1 MSSPQTISTPVRRFV
16 SILVML
22 LLLAVF
28 LSLYFFKYVPQ
39 QKNDYNGRAYTE
51 LKSVTDAFSG
61 RDDACRQVVLWKTTH
76 LPDKISLD
84 KDNSNKWEI
93 VYGLDSPKF
102 SQRRSLD
109 SIMHLLTDGDRD
121 IFDDYL
127 MILQPHS
134 TKPAD
139 SAKDLPHKQKGDILF
154 NSGDLS
160 MDYRVDLD
168 SLLKKSD
175 GFGTM
180 NMYDVKIQGNDYMLF
195 LYPFPFQTEGIIMG
209 GLVSRT
215 HYTARYESVPIT
227 LITTGSILLL
237 LLLVAIPLLKIYV
250 IGSHERIT
258 TFDLRMIVGTFF
270 IGGLVLFFLFAW
282 NFLESVQTANNKTA
296 LKNLSA
302 QLEKKFCQEIDTA
315 CLQLKYYDGIYHGDS
330 NLRHSLAQ
338 TDLDSAKM
346 DTIKAMHPKLYRQF
360 DDMFWINDCAQW
372 VARWGFKKYETL
384 PKIHVEDR
392 QYFQDMKAGNVL
404 ILRKDKELPWQN
416 YIESVWKKAIDS
428 LWKKGMDSLCQNDI
442 DSLSKK
448 DIDTFCLDPT
458 LSKLDGKFVNNII
471 IHSAVDPCDT
481 GHPIMLGLSVAMY
494 SVCNTILPPEFGFS
508 IVDRAGKI
516 LFNSKMDRSLLSNI
530 YTELDD
536 QSTIGQYIRYRQER
550 YIGSTTLH
558 GEQVAML
565 VAPFKRLPFSVIVYT
580 GLETNQ
586 HFELHILSL
595 TSFFIGCI
603 ILLLILSAY
612 FNEWSRSRPS
622 LVSISQV
629 DFEWLRPVPAKT
641 GYYTYLLIGMYS
653 LAYCYGLA
661 WVLIEGFLHQHEF
674 YLLSI
679 SMLLPFYL
687 AIFYYLL
694 REKQKSL
701 HTRSKKRQAPSAAL
715 AIPLSAISTITIYM
729 LCYDPLSP
737 NTWLTLGTQLLFAGL
752 IWLLLLIFT
761 DRWDSTNRR
770 KMLSRYVLAVM
781 TGVLLAVIVPSMALF
796 CFFFKE
802 ETRTRNKQ
810 ENLAMA
816 NLICE
821 RKDDIKKEKN
831 SYSFNTAD
839 STDFSF
845 LRDLKFF
852 KGVYIP
858 DSTGVPKPSS
868 SAMSIPA
875 HAPEMYY
882 RLRNFLFAG
891 DTTALTFGSNPEWA
905 SDSSWF
911 FVREGD
917 SEVLH
922 HEAVWNRDSGR
933 VRLALAHNTRLTA
946 LELLRHN
953 AKGLSTVNMLLF
965 VLVIILLLA
974 LFRRL
979 TTSLAS
985 RIFLLGVFEKY
996 PKGNCQ
1002 NKKLDEAI
1010 AANPALHGLTATA
1023 IRQSE
1028 TKDPGYHLL
1037 YFQEHLKD
1045 VYKKIWDDLTPREK
1059 FVAYDFA
1066 IDSLANYKAGTPLH
1080 NLIRKGV
1087 LCVDKDEQLHF
1098 ITQSLHNFVL
1108 NQSGNRVIRAQLK
1121 KAREQGSW
1129 QRIRMPLF
1137 LLLSAAGI
1145 FVFLTQDAIYQ
1156 KMTGLLTSIGSLV
1169 PLISQFFNK
1178 SDK

>member
-1 MSSPQTISTPVRRFV
+1 MSSPHTISTPVRRLV

-22 LLLAVF
+22 LLVGIF
-28 LSLYFFKYVPQ
+28 LSLYYFKYVPQ
-39 QKNDYNGRAYTE
+39 QKNDYNGRAFAE

-61 RDDACRQVVLWKTTH
+61 RDDACQQVVYWKESH
-76 LPDKISLD
+76 LPDTIWLEKNNADEWGIF
-84 KDNSNKWEI
+84 
-93 VYGLDSPKF
+93 YGLGKGY
-102 SQRRSLD
+102 SQRRDLD
-109 SIMHLLTDGDRD
+109 SLMHLLTDGDRD

-134 TKPAD
+134 TKP
-139 SAKDLPHKQKGDILF
+139 GGILF

-160 MDYRVDLD
+160 MDYQVETD

-175 GFGTM
+175 GFSAM
-180 NMYDVKIQGNDYMLF
+180 NLYDVKIQGNDYKLF
-195 LYPFPFQTEGIIMG
+195 LYPFPFHGQRVIMG
-209 GLVSRT
+209 GLVSLS

-258 TFDLRMIVGTFF
+258 VFDLRMIVGTYF
-270 IGGLVLFFLFAW
+270 IGGLILFFLFAW
-282 NFLESVQTANNKTA
+282 NFLESVQTANNKTD
-296 LKNLSA
+296 LKNLST
-302 QLEKKFCQEIDTA
+302 QLEKRFCLEIDTA
-315 CLQLKYYDGIYHGDS
+315 CLQLKYYDSIYHKDP
-330 NLRHSLAQ
+330 NLRALLAAKHA
-338 TDLDSAKM
+338 DSAGM
-346 DTIKAMHPKLYRQF
+346 DTITRMHPTLYRQF
-360 DDMFWINDCAQW
+360 DDLFFINDKAQW
-372 VARWGFKKYETL
+372 VARWGFKKYENL

-392 QYFQDMKAGNVL
+392 PYFQDMKAGN
-404 ILRKDKELPWQN
+404 ILLLKKDKDTL
-416 YIESVWKKAIDS
+416 SK
-428 LWKKGMDSLCQNDI
+428 NDI
-442 DSLSKK
+442 DS
-448 DIDTFCLDPT
+448 FCLEPT
-458 LSKLDGKFVNNII
+458 LSKLDGKFVNTIVI
-471 IHSAVDPCDT
+471 PSAADAADT
-481 GHPIMLGLSVAMY
+481 GHPIMLGLSGAMY
-494 SVCNTILPPEFGFS
+494 SVCNTIVPPEYGFS
-508 IVDRAGKI
+508 IVDRTGKI
-516 LFNSKMDRSLLSNI
+516 LFNSKMDRSLLSSI

-536 QSTIGQYIRYRQER
+536 GSAIGQYIRYRQER

-558 GEQVAML
+558 GEQVALL
-565 VAPFKRLPFSVIVYT
+565 VAPFKRLPFSVVVYT

-586 HFELHILSL
+586 RFELHLLSL

-612 FNEWSRSRPS
+612 FNEWGRTRPT
-622 LVSISQV
+622 LVSISQI

-641 GYYTYLLIGMYS
+641 GYYTYLLLGMCS
-653 LAYCYGLA
+653 LAVCYGLA
-661 WVLIEGFLHQHEF
+661 WALIEGLLHRHEF

-694 REKQKSL
+694 REKQKNL
-701 HTRSKKRQAPSAAL
+701 HGSSKVRLAPPAAL
-715 AIPLSAISTITIYM
+715 VIPLSAICTITIYI
-729 LCYDPLSP
+729 LSYDPHSP
-737 NTWLTLGTQLLFAGL
+737 NTWLAIGTQLLFAGL
-752 IWLLLLIFT
+752 IRLLLHRFT
-761 DRWDSTNRR
+761 DKWDSTDKK
-770 KMLSRYVLAVM
+770 KMLPRYVQTII
-781 TGVLLAVIVPSMALF
+781 TGVLLTVIIPSMGLF

-821 RKDDIKKEKN
+821 RKDDIKKEKTD
-831 SYSFNTAD
+831 YTFNIANPSDVT
-839 STDFSF
+839 F
-845 LRDLKFF
+845 LHDLKLF

-858 DSTGVPKPSS
+858 DSTGAAKPD
-868 SAMSIPA
+868 SAAISIPA
-875 HAPEMYY
+875 HTPEMYY

-911 FVREGD
+911 FVKEGD

-953 AKGLSTVNMLLF
+953 ADNLPTANILLF
-965 VLVIILLLA
+965 ILIVVLLLA
-974 LFRRL
+974 LFHRL
-979 TTSLAS
+979 STSLAS
-985 RIFLLGVFEKY
+985 RIFLLGVFDKY
-996 PKGNCQ
+996 PKAICRN
-1002 NKKLDEAI
+1002 NILDDAI
-1010 AANPALHGLTATA
+1010 AANPALKGLTATT
-1023 IRQSE
+1023 IRHDE
-1028 TKDPGYHLL
+1028 TNDPGYHIL

-1045 VYKKIWDDLTPREK
+1045 VYTKIWDDLTPREK

-1066 IDSLANYKAGTPLH
+1066 IDSLANYKAGTALY
-1080 NLIRKGV
+1080 NLVRKGV

-1108 NQSGNRVIRAQLK
+1108 NQSGNRVIRSQLK

>member
-1 MSSPQTISTPVRRFV
+1 MSSPQTISTPVRRFI

-39 QKNDYNGRAYTE
+39 QKNDYHGRAFAE
-51 LKSVTDAFSG
+51 LKSVTDAFSD
-61 RDDACRQVVLWKTTH
+61 RDDACQQVVLWKKSQ
-76 LPDKISLD
+76 LPDIIWLD
-84 KDNSNKWEI
+84 KDNSNRWGI

-102 SQRRSLD
+102 SQRRDLD
-109 SIMHLLTDGDRD
+109 SLMHLLTDGDRD

-134 TKPAD
+134 TKPAHP
-139 SAKDLPHKQKGDILF
+139 AKDSSLTQKGEILF

-160 MDYRVDLD
+160 MDYQVEMD
-168 SLLKKSD
+168 SLLKKDD

-180 NMYDVKIQGNDYMLF
+180 NMYDVKIQGNDYKLF
-195 LYPFPFQTEGIIMG
+195 LYPFSFHGKGIIMG
-209 GLVSRT
+209 GLVSLP
-215 HYTARYESVPIT
+215 HYTARYESVPIA

-258 TFDLRMIVGTFF
+258 TFDLRMIVGTYF

-282 NFLESVQTANNKTA
+282 NFLESVQTANNKKA
-296 LKNLSA
+296 LKTLSL
-302 QLEKKFCQEIDTA
+302 QLEKKFCREIDTA
-315 CLQLKYYDGIYHGDS
+315 CLQLKFYDSIYHGDS
-330 NLRHSLAQ
+330 NLRASLAQ
-338 TDLDSAKM
+338 TDLDSADMHKI
-346 DTIKAMHPKLYRQF
+346 TAMQPKLYRQF
-360 DDMFWINDCAQW
+360 DDVFWINDCAQW
-372 VARWGFKKYETL
+372 VARWGFRNYETL

-392 QYFQDMKAGNVL
+392 KYFQDMKSGNVL
-404 ILRKDKELPWQN
+404 VLKKDK
-416 YIESVWKKAIDS
+416 DT
-428 LWKKGMDSLCQNDI
+428 C
-442 DSLSKK
+442 KK
-448 DIDTFCLDPT
+448 DINTFCLEPT
-458 LSKLDGKFVNNII
+458 LSKLDGKFVNTII
-471 IHSAVDPCDT
+471 IRSAADPADT

-494 SVCNTILPPEFGFS
+494 SVCNTILPPEYGFS

-516 LFNSKMDRSLLSNI
+516 LFNSKMDRSLLSSI
-530 YTELDD
+530 YTELND
-536 QSTIGQYIRYRQER
+536 QSTIGQYLRYRQER
-550 YIGSTTLH
+550 YIGSTILH

-565 VAPFKRLPFSVIVYT
+565 VAPFKQLPFSVVVYT

-586 HFELHILSL
+586 RFELHILSL

-612 FNEWSRSRPS
+612 FNEWSRTRPS

-629 DFEWLRPVPAKT
+629 NFEWLRPVPAKT
-641 GYYTYLLIGMYS
+641 GYYTYLLIGMSS
-653 LAYCYGLA
+653 LAYCYGLS
-661 WVLIEGFLHQHEF
+661 WVLIEGLFHRHEF

-701 HTRSKKRQAPSAAL
+701 HRSSKKAQAPLAAL
-715 AIPLSAISTITIYM
+715 TIPLSAISTITIYI
-729 LCYDPLSP
+729 LCYDPLGAS
-737 NTWLTLGTQLLFAGL
+737 TWLTIGTQLIFIAI
-752 IWLLLLIFT
+752 IWLLVHIFT
-761 DRWDSTNRR
+761 GKWNATDRRR
-770 KMLSRYVLAVM
+770 MLRRYIQAVM
-781 TGVLLAVIVPSMALF
+781 TGILLAVIVPAMGLF

-816 NLICE
+816 NMICE
-821 RKDDIKKEKN
+821 RKDDIKKEKT
-831 SYSFNTAD
+831 SYAFNMAD
-839 STDFSF
+839 SADIYF
-845 LRDLKFF
+845 LHDLKFA

-858 DSTGVPKPSS
+858 DSTGAAKPDNSTT
-868 SAMSIPA
+868 SIPA

-882 RLRNFLFAG
+882 RLRNFLFSG

-905 SDSSWF
+905 SDSSWY
-911 FVREGD
+911 FVKEGD

-922 HEAVWNRDSGR
+922 HDAVWNRDSSR

-946 LELLRHN
+946 LELLRNN
-953 AKGLSTVNMLLF
+953 AKGLSTVNILLF
-965 VLVIILLLA
+965 VLTVVLLLA

-979 TTSLAS
+979 TTSLVS

-996 PKGNCQ
+996 PTKDCK
-1002 NKKLDEAI
+1002 NKILDVAI
-1010 AANPALHGLTATA
+1010 ATNPALQGLTATA

-1028 TKDPGYHLL
+1028 AKDPGYQTL

-1059 FVAYDFA
+1059 FVAFDFA
-1066 IDSLANYKAGTPLH
+1066 IDSLANYKAGSPLH

-1098 ITQSLHNFVL
+1098 ITRSLHNFVL

-1129 QRIRMPLF
+1129 ERLRVPLF

-1156 KMTGLLTSIGSLV
+1156 KMTGLLTSIGSLL